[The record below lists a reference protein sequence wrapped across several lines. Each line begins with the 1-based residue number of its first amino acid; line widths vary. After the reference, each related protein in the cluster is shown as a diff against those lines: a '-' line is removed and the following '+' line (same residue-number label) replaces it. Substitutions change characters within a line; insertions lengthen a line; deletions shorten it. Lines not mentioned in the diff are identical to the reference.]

1 LISFPR
7 GAAPAGLS
15 AFQKLREYRRLH
27 ELSWDESLRT
37 DKDGKIIT
45 RKERG
50 RKLCDQKANSVADIA
65 AVLGKI
71 GTPEGEEIGLKG
83 LEVEGDGSA
92 AAAQVE
98 VKWSDL
104 LDAQFAESWSENVI
118 HDKLEW
124 ASHLQEMAKLNT
136 EKRLKARHERQSRS
150 QQLREEIIRKI
161 KAEKHELHLATKAEK
176 HAKYLAARGITE
188 EQYQLEMDELLRAK
202 AERQGEAS

>member
-1 LISFPR
+1 M
-7 GAAPAGLS
+7 
-15 AFQKLREYRRLH
+15 H

-37 DKDGKIIT
+37 DKDGKIIS

-71 GTPEGEEIGLKG
+71 GTPEGEEIGLKNFDPKG
-83 LEVEGDGSA
+83 EGSA
-92 AAAQVE
+92 EEPQVE

-104 LDAQFAESWSENVI
+104 LDAQFAESWSQNVI

-124 ASHLQEMAKLNT
+124 ESHLKEMSKLEMAR
-136 EKRLKARHERQSRS
+136 RLEARRARQARSR
-150 QQLREEIIRKI
+150 QLKVENDRKI

-176 HAKYLAARGITE
+176 HAKYLADRGITE
-188 EQYQLEMDELLRAK
+188 EQYQEELQELLKAK
-202 AERQGEAS
+202 AERQKARLAGHFIPGAEKKAIRA